1 MSESLADLSR
11 ALGLELVDS
20 KAQDQSNFTFALR
33 IKNLPQPYG
42 FEVRVQQSLMSTKA
56 QLVLDSFP
64 GDLLMMCKG
73 SFAKRKEEVAS
84 VIIAAESSG
93 IDTQILVD
101 GQESYDGFEH
111 SLWESLEV
119 NLHKKFENYEDAA
132 NCLKLTVMMI
142 FSIMIP
148 LITEESEQ
156 LLEEVSVEYQE
167 EGRKTSSIVNK
178 YERSRVNR
186 AIALEIHGF
195 VCAACGLRMADLYGP
210 IGEGVI
216 HVHHLQPISSMEA
229 PRVLNPATDLIPLC
243 PNCHTVV
250 HRINPPLNISQLQE
264 AIKK

>member
-11 ALGLELVDS
+11 ALGIELVDS
-20 KAQDQSNFTFALR
+20 KAQKQSNYTFALR

-56 QLVLDSFP
+56 QLFLDSFP
-64 GDLLMMCKG
+64 RDLLMMCK
-73 SFAKRKEEVAS
+73 SAFANRKEEVKS
-84 VIIAAESSG
+84 IITAAESLG
-93 IDTQILVD
+93 ISTQILVD
-101 GQESYDGFEH
+101 GRDSYDGFE
-111 SLWESLEV
+111 ESPWDVLEV
-119 NLHKKFENYEDAA
+119 TLHKKFENYEEAA
-132 NCLKLTVMMI
+132 NCLKLTVLMI

-148 LITEESEQ
+148 LITEESEN
-156 LLEEVSVEYQE
+156 LLEEVSVNYQE
-167 EGRKTSSIVNK
+167 EGQKTSIIVNK

-216 HVHHLQPISSMEA
+216 HVHHLEPVSNMET

-250 HRINPPLNISQLQE
+250 HRTSPPLSIPKLRE
-264 AIKK
+264 AIRK

>member
-1 MSESLADLSR
+1 MSESLVDLSR
-11 ALGLELVDS
+11 ALGLELIDS
-20 KAQDQSNFTFALR
+20 KVQEKSGFTFGLR
-33 IKNLPQPYG
+33 IKNLPQPFG

-56 QLVLDSFP
+56 QVFLDSFP
-64 GDLLMMCKG
+64 GDLLTICKS
-73 SFAKRKEEVAS
+73 SFANRKEEIES
-84 VIIAAESSG
+84 VILAAASAG
-93 IDTQILVD
+93 ISTQLLVD
-101 GQESYDGFEH
+101 GRENFRNLENSP
-111 SLWESLEV
+111 WESLELT
-119 NLHKKFENYEDAA
+119 LHKKFENYEDAT

-148 LITEESEQ
+148 LITEESEN
-156 LLEEVSVEYQE
+156 LLEEVSIEYQE

-195 VCAACGLRMADLYGP
+195 ICAACGLRMADLYGP

-216 HVHHLQPISSMEA
+216 HVHHLQPVSSMEA

-250 HRINPPLNISQLQE
+250 HRKNPPLSIAELQE